1 MICGLVFFVQDKKK
15 TIVLFCFRTKVAS
28 THGDHTVR
36 VSDVATGK
44 CLHILRGHPRTPWC
58 IAFHPTSN
66 QILASGCLGGE
77 VRIWDLHVGVNFL
90 HGRYTCICY
99 HMFNKIYNGCII
111 VSPYDMLWFWL
122 WIWVCFLCG
131 RSRFD
136 GPYSLHVLNTLILYC
151 DNEQRMMS

>member
-1 MICGLVFFVQDKKK
+1 MVWFFLFKIKKK

-99 HMFNKIYNGCII
+99 HMFNKIYMGALLYHPMTCYDSGCEYGS
-111 VSPYDMLWFWL
+111 VSCVVDQDLMDHIQCMYLTP
-122 WIWVCFLCG
+122 
-131 RSRFD
+131 
-136 GPYSLHVLNTLILYC
+136 
-151 DNEQRMMS
+151 